1 MSTWVP
7 EPKLDDNAKVGLSFI
22 SIGYGVVL
30 VAVFPTA
37 SPATIGVAE
46 WFHLG
51 LAAFMLVVSYM
62 GYYSNRQQ
70 YAEWCIRFFNIPLF
84 QYVLSF
90 GILFLYWEL
99 GVALPK
105 SGSKGALRPE
115 AMIIFIIF
123 AAYLVWDFL
132 EVAVQESDK
141 YIRIVIAQN
150 QPDKLPVPPLRS
162 DYRQRWNSAIWTLIP
177 WPGRTNERFA
187 KDVRARRAMTF
198 VFALIYLAAMLI
210 IRRYRW
216 EGTAQVAVGDSAFI
230 LSFFVYRYLQ
240 WAWSKIWYHRVQRHG
255 EGENSGSADC

>member
-1 MSTWVP
+1 MSKWIP
-7 EPKLDDNAKVGLSFI
+7 EPKLDDSGRVGLSFI

-62 GYYSNRQQ
+62 GYYSNRQE

-115 AMIIFIIF
+115 AMIIFIVF

-141 YIRIVIAQN
+141 YIEIVIAQGR
-150 QPDKLPVPPLRS
+150 PDKLPVPPLRS
-162 DYRQRWNSAIWTLIP
+162 DYRQRWNWAIRTLIP
-177 WPGRTNERFA
+177 WPGRTDERFA

-198 VFALIYLAAMLI
+198 LFALIYLAAMLT
-210 IRRYRW
+210 IRHYRW
-216 EGTAQVAVGDSAFI
+216 EGTVPVAVGDSAFI

-240 WAWSKIWYHRVQRHG
+240 WGWSKIWYHHI
-255 EGENSGSADC
+255 